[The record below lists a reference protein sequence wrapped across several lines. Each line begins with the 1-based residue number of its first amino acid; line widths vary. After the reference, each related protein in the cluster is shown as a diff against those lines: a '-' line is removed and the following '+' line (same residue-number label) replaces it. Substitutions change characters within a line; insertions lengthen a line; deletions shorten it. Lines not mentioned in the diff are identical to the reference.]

1 MAGHLACHLHRC
13 RHGAAAGAGALAV
26 RLLLSLALQH
36 RGGAARAG
44 GRGGSGPFRT
54 LAPDHALCP
63 GQSAPAGAA
72 ARFRGGGQAGAVGRP
87 HCRLRRAA
95 ARSQARRAAW
105 PAGGGARRRQR
116 QLSAAE
122 QDRAVRLCRGGGN
135 GVCRH
140 RAAPAGRPWRASR
153 DRQRPAR
160 SGTAAGRG
168 AVQPDRGLWQ
178 QPGTGRGRA
187 DPAADPADG
196 CRHADRHLGR
206 GGNGG
211 QQRGRTCIRVAEA
224 LCPR

>member
-72 ARFRGGGQAGAVGRP
+72 ARFRGGGTAGAVGWP
-87 HCRLRRAA
+87 HCRLRRAP

-160 SGTAAGRG
+160 SGAATGRG
-168 AVQPDRGLWQ
+168 TVQPDRGLWQ
-178 QPGTGRGRA
+178 QPGAGGSHA

-196 CRHADRHLGR
+196 CRHADWHLGR

-211 QQRGRTCIRVAEA
+211 QQRGRACIRVAEA
-224 LCPR
+224 ICAR